1 MNKVISGIVEFSGE
15 KNIPIKD
22 IKIAP
27 NNAATVPVGDMP
39 PLVPAG
45 TDLRVVI
52 LLVLTSN
59 EPISEANVS
68 DSATEILAIAAK

>member
-15 KNIPIKD
+15 KTMPIKD

-27 NNAATVPVGDMP
+27 NNAATVPVGDIP

-52 LLVLTSN
+52 LLVL
-59 EPISEANVS
+59 
-68 DSATEILAIAAK
+68 